1 MKAGYD
7 WIKNKEI
14 QMLLE
19 MALASVRL
27 KTWARRRSPLTTRH
41 KAGRWQ
47 QVGGGGLEWFRISC
61 CSRNPGTRLLGQSL
75 ECRLEW
81 DSEIARC

>member
-47 QVGGGGLEWFRISC
+47 QVGGGGLEWFK
-61 CSRNPGTRLLGQSL
+61 LLQL
-75 ECRLEW
+75 AV
-81 DSEIARC
+81 ARGIRGRVFLGSH